1 MFVIHII
8 GNDFLLLMTINSF
21 KRETMNLSAKNYHL
35 HALKFFI
42 IVLISTFALEA
53 QGLRNI
59 ENTAFKRGEKITFR
73 VFYDSYLTGN
83 VNAGIA
89 SLEIRETNE
98 LIGGRNTMNVVGLG
112 NTRGAFNLFFRVVNR
127 YETYIDEQAIV
138 PLLFIRRINEG
149 GYRKSQDVLFNQV
162 DNVAISNTATVPV
175 VENVQDIISAFYYLR
190 TYNYDNA
197 QVGDVYDVSFFLDD
211 TVYVSRVMFD
221 GREEVTTRIGTFR
234 TLRFKPQVLTGDV
247 FRQPYPMT
255 LWISDDE
262 NKIPVLAQSGILV
275 GSVKMELME
284 YTGLANPM
292 TSRIR

>member
-1 MFVIHII
+1 M
-8 GNDFLLLMTINSF
+8 NDFLKPYF
-21 KRETMNLSAKNYHL
+21 L
-35 HALKFFI
+35 HSLKFFVI
-42 IVLISTFALEA
+42 FSVSTLALEA
-53 QGLRNI
+53 QGLRKI
-59 ENTAFKRGEKITFR
+59 EHAAFQRGEKLTFR

-89 SLEIRETNE
+89 SLEIREDNE
-98 LIGGRNTMNVVGLG
+98 LVGGRSTMNVVGLG
-112 NTRGAFNLFFRVVNR
+112 NTRGAFNMFFRVVNR
-127 YETYIDEQAIV
+127 YETYIDEQAVV

-149 GYRKSQDVLFNQV
+149 GYRKSQDVVFNQV
-162 DNVAISNTATVPV
+162 DNMAISNTATVPV

-221 GREEVTTRIGTFR
+221 GREEITTRVGTFK
-234 TLRFKPQVLTGDV
+234 TLRFKPQVLTGEV

-262 NKIPVLAQSGILV
+262 NKIPVLAQSGIIV

-284 YTGLANPM
+284 YSGLANPM